1 MAAGRTLL
9 GKLCVQKIKDGK
21 LGGGGIWYRRE
32 SHGDVTELKGK
43 SSERAPRTAHA
54 EHSTLQNQKI
64 AKYAVQIDTTNK
76 KTLLESSRTHPDEF
90 SPSFLQLSLAMP

>member
-1 MAAGRTLL
+1 MVAGRKLL

-21 LGGGGIWYRRE
+21 LGWGKIWYRRE
-32 SHGDVTELKGK
+32 PHGDVTKLKGK
-43 SSERAPRTAHA
+43 RSERAPRTAHA

-64 AKYAVQIDTTNK
+64 AKYAVQIDNTNK

-90 SPSFLQLSLAMP
+90 SPSLLQLSLAMP